1 MSDEK
6 TFGIIFTNPKIP
18 ILEYKTND
26 VEIGVGS
33 LVEVPLGNR
42 VVLGVVWRD
51 GAPEFKPEDLKSIL
65 KVVGSFKLS
74 DEVMIFLKKAHTY
87 TLSPLQSFLKMAI
100 QNLSFHKQERPNIVF
115 ENNSLSSKKLT
126 QKQVEVV
133 EVLKKF
139 PQKKAS
145 FKKL

>member
-1 MSDEK
+1 MSEEK

-18 ILEYKTND
+18 ILDYKTND

-74 DEVMIFLKKAHTY
+74 DEVMVFLKKAHTY
-87 TLSPLQSFLKMAI
+87 TLSPLESFLKMAI
-100 QNLSFHKQERPNIVF
+100 QNLAFHKKERHSLVF
-115 ENNSLSSKKLT
+115 KNNNLSGKKLT
-126 QKQVEVV
+126 QKQI
-133 EVLKKF
+133 F
-139 PQKKAS
+139 I
-145 FKKL
+145 